1 MLKLLIKKQLME
13 VFRSYFYNSR
23 KNKPRSKGM
32 IILFFLLFGVLMIG
46 VLGGMFAFLS
56 YNLCEPLAAA
66 GMN

>member
-32 IILFFLLFGVLMIG
+32 IILFFPGPIISVSLWQRQG
-46 VLGGMFAFLS
+46 
-56 YNLCEPLAAA
+56 
-66 GMN
+66 